1 MKRKKN
7 IPPEL
12 RLLENVVGDFIQYW
26 GFKKIHGRIWT
37 HLFTSK
43 VPLDTASLMERLSVS
58 KGLMSLAIRDL
69 LDYNVIQASHQGK
82 HGSTYYQANPDLM
95 GVISHVLRSRESV
108 MLGSAQVAADR
119 LTQMKPQEIATHELS
134 VERVQMI
141 SNLVASAQ
149 VLLHTFL
156 SQGGSDQGS
165 LFSPLV
171 GSEGRQ
177 AN

>member
-1 MKRKKN
+1 MRKKKN

-43 VPLDTASLMERLSVS
+43 VPLDTAGLMERLSVS

-69 LDYNVIQASHQGK
+69 LDYNVIQISHQGK
-82 HGSTYYQANPDLM
+82 HGVTFYQANPDLM
-95 GVISHVLRSRESV
+95 GVISNVLRARESV
-108 MLGSAQVAADR
+108 MLGSAQIAAGS
-119 LTQMKPQEIATHELS
+119 LAQLKSQEIQHYEISL
-134 VERVQMI
+134 ERVQMI

-149 VLLHTFL
+149 ILLHTFL
-156 SQGGSDQGS
+156 SQGGSEHGS

-171 GSEGRQ
+171 DREQHQS
-177 AN
+177 N